1 MTDMSMND
9 TAINSNTAIKLDNV
23 LNGTNVSVSA
33 AAAEETKTEQQAAAS
48 APLYTK
54 EYATRLKQ
62 DNATKT
68 SIANF
73 TEDDKDII
81 TRTRTEYV
89 SAFKAGMKRTAMSVL
104 ATCRVVYEAKLS
116 LSACDFADFCSDV
129 GYKEDSAAIRKFTVI
144 GKLYPR
150 LIHAVDRLPDSWT
163 SIYEITQIPAFTFES
178 MLNGTGS
185 FRHIKGSDLRAL
197 INEVKPRTPIAY
209 LLPTDKET
217 KGFVFGKLQFT
228 KQPDLAD
235 WRAMRKAL
243 AEIESRLPI
252 KFMFNQKAEMEWE
265 KGRNELYAKAKADD
279 AGNELK
285 PDTWDFGREADVVRK
300 VENDNVAAAEEKQA
314 S

>member
-1 MTDMSMND
+1 MTDNNNFNQHFIMNLATD
-9 TAINSNTAIKLDNV
+9 TGNV

-33 AAAEETKTEQQAAAS
+33 AATEETKAEQAAKTS

-54 EYATRLKQ
+54 EYAAKLKE

-104 ATCRVVYEAKLS
+104 ATCRIVYEAKLS

-129 GYKEDSAAIRKFTVI
+129 GYKDDSAAIRKFTVI

-163 SIYEITQIPAFTFES
+163 SIYEITQIPALTFES
-178 MLNGTGS
+178 ILNGTGS
-185 FRHIKGSDLRAL
+185 FRHIKGSELRAL
-197 INEVKPRTPIAY
+197 INEVKPRTPIHAA
-209 LLPTDKET
+209 
-217 KGFVFGKLQFT
+217 LQT
-228 KQPDLAD
+228 SPSSSCCACVEPRPNTHGTASSCWLGICRG
-235 WRAMRKAL
+235 WL
-243 AEIESRLPI
+243 
-252 KFMFNQKAEMEWE
+252 
-265 KGRNELYAKAKADD
+265 
-279 AGNELK
+279 
-285 PDTWDFGREADVVRK
+285 TEAAV
-300 VENDNVAAAEEKQA
+300 
-314 S
+314 